1 MREIDIIVKDVL
13 TSYGFIF
20 KNTSWYRTTEDFIQI
35 INFQKSLFSNKYY
48 LNLGFDD
55 RQVRP
60 TYKPEYQFSVRLRID
75 ILFSDIQ
82 LMQPLDFENDYPET
96 TRRDQLHAL
105 VLRGIDFLDSV
116 NGWNKLRIAISNQ
129 SHPIH
134 HAFIT
139 AQFMKKITENI
150 TLT

>member
-20 KNTSWYRTTEDFIQI
+20 KKTSWYRTTDDFIQI
-35 INFQKSLFSNKYY
+35 INFQKSQFSNKYY
-48 LNLGFDD
+48 LNLGVDD
-55 RQVRP
+55 RQERP

-75 ILFSDIQ
+75 ILLSDMQ
-82 LMQPLDFENDYPET
+82 LMQPLDFENDCPEK
-96 TRRDQLHAL
+96 TRREQLHAL

-116 NGWNKLRIAISNQ
+116 NGWNKLRTAMSSQ

-134 HAFIT
+134 RAFVA
-139 AQFMKKITENI
+139 AQFMKKYREI
-150 TLT
+150 LP